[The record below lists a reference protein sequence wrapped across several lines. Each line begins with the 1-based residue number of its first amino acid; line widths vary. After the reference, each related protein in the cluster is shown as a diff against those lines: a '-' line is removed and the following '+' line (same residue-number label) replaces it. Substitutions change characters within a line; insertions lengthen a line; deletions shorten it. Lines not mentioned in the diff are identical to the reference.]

1 MSESE
6 DRNVLTV
13 THVELSQDD
22 EGKTIKTTVTEV
34 RDLTA
39 NEVKT
44 QQRANQKF
52 AEARAALY
60 LDTGRGV
67 LLADVGERCKFM
79 RTIQHPIVVCGDEAP
94 YVCAALADAR
104 LCERHRHHDKLVR
117 PESGVAL
124 VECCQVVK
132 V

>member
-6 DRNVLTV
+6 DRNVLTT
-13 THVELSQDD
+13 THVELSKDD

-39 NEVKT
+39 DEVKT
-44 QQRANQKF
+44 QQRANQKH
-52 AEARAALY
+52 ADERAALH
-60 LDTGRGV
+60 LAAGRV
-67 LLADVGERCKFM
+67 LLANVGERCKFM

-104 LCERHRHHDKLVR
+104 LCERHRHHGKLVR
-117 PESGVAL
+117 PESGGAL

-132 V
+132 E